1 MKKVSLPAIFSI
13 LAIFILAITQ
23 FFIIRYAYQLKY
35 GELEFTY
42 KNVYEYAKP
51 FFEVQWE
58 SADEITQTYLDNRSL
73 TENGKISKTYLA
85 ELQTGFINSEF
96 IESKIKEYFRERGL
110 LDEVAFSLIMKNTR
124 LSIDNKGYEP
134 VDEMQELTI
143 LGDVTTS
150 KKGNLVYRHIANS
163 EYITVDFDLFI
174 YFPNRAS
181 LLISEMKWVIILSI
195 VTFLL
200 ISFVAVSNLRNWQKQ
215 KQLSEIKDD
224 LIDHISH
231 ELRTPITSINIASD
245 SISNNGSTL
254 GLSRVIEISGMIKRQ
269 GSRLQQMIDNLLNT
283 AFLDQ
288 NQGLSKKA
296 IVVDGFLKDYLRDA
310 EVLSS
315 NPDLR
320 FNLSFQANNTQVM
333 LDPFLFESMLNNLID
348 NAIKYNQNAPII
360 TIESTATDS
369 RYILTIADN
378 GVGIAPTHL
387 ESVFEKFQ
395 RYNKSSKGLGLGLYH
410 VHKIIRL
417 HEGTIEAQS
426 QPYHG
431 TTFIISFPVY
441 A

>member
-13 LAIFILAITQ
+13 LAIFILAVTQ

-58 SADEITQTYLDNRSL
+58 SADELAQTYLDNQSL
-73 TENGKISKTYLA
+73 IENDRISKTYIA
-85 ELQTGFINSEF
+85 ELQSSFINSEF
-96 IESKIKEYFRERGL
+96 IESKIEEYFRKRGL
-110 LDEVAFSLIMKNTR
+110 LDEVTFSLVMKNTS
-124 LSIDNKGYEP
+124 LSIGNEDYVP
-134 VDEMQELTI
+134 VDEMQALMI
-143 LGDVTTS
+143 LGDIATS
-150 KKGNLVYRHIANS
+150 EKGNLVYRHIANS

-174 YFPNRAS
+174 HFPDRTS

-245 SISNNGSTL
+245 SISNNGKEL

-288 NQGLSKKA
+288 NQVLNKE
-296 IVVDGFLKDYLRDA
+296 ITVVDDFLADYLRNVKLLKA
-310 EVLSS
+310 YPE
-315 NPDLR
+315 
-320 FNLSFQANNTQVM
+320 LSFNIDLGAKSARVM
-333 LDPFLFESMLNNLID
+333 LDSFLFESMLNNLID
-348 NAIKYNQNAPII
+348 NAIKYNQNIPVINI
-360 TIESTATDS
+360 QTTTTDDQ
-369 RYILTIADN
+369 YILSIADN
-378 GVGIAPTHL
+378 GIGIAPAHMT
-387 ESVFEKFQ
+387 SIFDKFQ

-410 VHKIIRL
+410 VQKIIML
-417 HEGTIEAQS
+417 HGGAIETQS
-426 QPYHG
+426 QPDRG
-431 TTFIISFPVY
+431 TTFTISLPVY
-441 A
+441 D